1 MENRWWEFYFIR
13 YFVGSV
19 LGSLIIMAL
28 AFHPD
33 SSLSSV
39 IAKVF
44 NLHDNNLLVLKSEH
58 FLVVLSFG
66 IAFCYLASAP
76 ILVMHALRAHFDFQ
90 RNPITSIKFWFIVL
104 AIIIVVSLFLFMWF
118 ILSWKPTKIIFFSA
132 YILTVFFQFA
142 LLAPAVHEKFNTVFD
157 FYKKL
162 SKDRAKESQDRKQF
176 IESYKHLREHGN
188 AFLILFCELVLGCA
202 LFVSTSLSGALAVI
216 IIWLLPTLPIWF
228 LGTFLESKVKH
239 I

>member
-44 NLHDNNLLVLKSEH
+44 NLHDKNLLVLKSEH

-76 ILVMHALRAHFDFQ
+76 YLLCTHYELISTFKEIQSLALNFG
-90 RNPITSIKFWFIVL
+90 
-104 AIIIVVSLFLFMWF
+104 
-118 ILSWKPTKIIFFSA
+118 
-132 YILTVFFQFA
+132 
-142 LLAPAVHEKFNTVFD
+142 LL
-157 FYKKL
+157 Y
-162 SKDRAKESQDRKQF
+162 
-176 IESYKHLREHGN
+176 
-188 AFLILFCELVLGCA
+188 
-202 LFVSTSLSGALAVI
+202 
-216 IIWLLPTLPIWF
+216 
-228 LGTFLESKVKH
+228 
-239 I
+239 